1 MNNIISFEYLDSE
14 NKNRD
19 NSSLDVNY
27 NFNEDT
33 ESSNRF
39 VDQNLFKGAHVVLV
53 SDDNP
58 WYVNKGIPVKYISKD
73 FNKEMKSD
81 MPTPYEQGMYDSEKY
96 YTNCDL
102 RPDLANFGRGY
113 SYLENE
119 VSTRCNPKSSSSSS
133 NVEGFSGTID
143 SDNMNRNILIF
154 ILILLVIFY
163 IYRRYKK

>member
-1 MNNIISFEYLDSE
+1 MNNIINYEYIDSE

-27 NFNEDT
+27 NFTDENEA
-33 ESSNRF
+33 SNRY
-39 VDQNLFKGAHVVLV
+39 VDENLFKGSHVVLV

-58 WYVNKGIPVKYISKD
+58 WYVNKGIPIKYISKD
-73 FNKEMKSD
+73 FNKEMNSD
-81 MPTPYEQGMYDSEKY
+81 IPSPYEQGMYDKENY
-96 YTNCDL
+96 YTNCDM

-119 VSTRCNPKSSSSSS
+119 ISTRCEPKSK
-133 NVEGFSGTID
+133 VEGFSGYND
-143 SDNMNRNILIF
+143 SDNMNRNILII
-154 ILILLVIFY
+154 ILVLLVMFY

>member
-1 MNNIISFEYLDSE
+1 MNSIINFENIESE
-14 NKNRD
+14 SKNRD

-27 NFNEDT
+27 NFNDEN
-33 ESSNRF
+33 EESNRY
-39 VDQNLFKGAHVVLV
+39 VDENLFKGAHVVLV

-58 WYVNKGIPVKYISKD
+58 WYVNKGVPVKYISKD
-73 FNKEMKSD
+73 FNKLDSKV
-81 MPTPYEQGMYDSEKY
+81 PQPYEQGMYDNEKY

-102 RPDLANFGRGY
+102 RPELSNYGRGY

-119 VSTRCNPKSSSSSS
+119 ISTRCNPKSK
-133 NVEGFSGTID
+133 VEGFSGSTD

-154 ILILLVIFY
+154 ILILLITFY

>member
-1 MNNIISFEYLDSE
+1 MNNIINYEHIESD
-14 NKNRD
+14 NRD

-27 NFNEDT
+27 NFSEDNE
-33 ESSNRF
+33 SNNKY

-58 WYVNKGIPVKYISKD
+58 WYVNKGIPLKYISKD
-73 FNKEMKSD
+73 FNKVISSKIPS
-81 MPTPYEQGMYDSEKY
+81 PNEQGMYNNEKY

-119 VSTRCNPKSSSSSS
+119 ISTRCDPKENSNS
-133 NVEGFSGTID
+133 NVEGFSGSFD
-143 SDNMNRNILIF
+143 SDNMNRNILIV
-154 ILILLVIFY
+154 ILILLVAFY
-163 IYRRYKK
+163 VYRRYKK

>member
-1 MNNIISFEYLDSE
+1 MNNIINYEYIDSE

-27 NFNEDT
+27 NFTEDN
-33 ESSNRF
+33 ESSNRY
-39 VDQNLFKGAHVVLV
+39 VDENLFKGAHVVLV

-58 WYVNKGIPVKYISKD
+58 WYVNKGIPLKYISKD
-73 FNKEMKSD
+73 FNKEMNSD
-81 MPTPYEQGMYDSEKY
+81 MPSPYEQGMYNKEKY

-102 RPDLANFGRGY
+102 RPNLSNFGKGY

-119 VSTRCNPKSSSSSS
+119 ISTRCNPKS
-133 NVEGFSGTID
+133 NVEGFSGYND
-143 SDNMNRNILIF
+143 SDNMNRNILII
-154 ILILLVIFY
+154 ILILLVAFY

>member
-1 MNNIISFEYLDSE
+1 MNNIINYEHIDSD
-14 NKNRD
+14 NNRD
-19 NSSLDVNY
+19 KSSLDVNY
-27 NFNEDT
+27 NEDN
-33 ESSNRF
+33 ESSNRY

-58 WYVNKGIPVKYISKD
+58 WYVNKGIPLKYISKD
-73 FNKEMKSD
+73 FNNKISSKV
-81 MPTPYEQGMYDSEKY
+81 PTPYEQGMYDNDKY

-119 VSTRCNPKSSSSSS
+119 ISTRCDPKSNQNS
-133 NVEGFSGTID
+133 NIEGFSGSFD
-143 SDNMNRNILIF
+143 SDNMNRNILII
-154 ILILLVIFY
+154 ILILLVAFY